1 VGRLPVLMVI
11 ALVVA
16 ACSSPAAQPTS
27 APAAQPTQAAT
38 AAPAAKPTAPPAAQA
53 TTAPAAA
60 QATTAPAAQATT
72 APAAAKPT
80 AATPA
85 QATTAPAAQATTAPT
100 APAQTE
106 SITVI
111 WTAVTGANGPLWTAY
126 EEGYFK
132 QLGLDVTM
140 THIASTSRAIAAVLA
155 NEAQF
160 ANTDPSSLVSA
171 DAEGGDMRLVLGL
184 TNRLVFSVM
193 AQPSVNSPQDLKGK
207 NLGITRVGSS
217 TYTAAQQA
225 LKIWNLQADK
235 DVTLLPLNEVPAI
248 LAGLQAKQV
257 DAGVVSPPTSI
268 QAKDA
273 GYKQLIDLATDG
285 PDYPS
290 VGISTTASFIQSHTD
305 VVRRFV
311 RGYAMG
317 LERFKSDKQTGMND
331 MNKYLNLDDQKQLDQ
346 TWQAFSN
353 YLADP
358 PEIPESGMEAVIAD
372 TAGDEPKAEGTKP
385 TDYMDLSFIKDL
397 ESSGFFKQ

>member
-1 VGRLPVLMVI
+1 MATGWQRYSLVLVC
-11 ALVVA
+11 ALTV
-16 ACSSPAAQPTS
+16 ACSTPSGQPTSAPLTAAPPTAASTTAAKPTS
-27 APAAQPTQAAT
+27 APAAQPTT
-38 AAPAAKPTAPPAAQA
+38 APAGQPTS
-53 TTAPAAA
+53 APAAA
-60 QATTAPAAQATT
+60 AQ
-72 APAAAKPT
+72 
-80 AATPA
+80 
-85 QATTAPAAQATTAPT
+85 PT

-132 QLGLDVTM
+132 QQGLDVTM

-160 ANTDPSSLVSA
+160 ANTDPSSLVTA
-171 DAEGGDMRLVLGL
+171 DAEGGDMRLVIGL

-193 AQPSVNSPQDLKGK
+193 AQPTINSPQDLKGK
-207 NLGITRVGSS
+207 TLGITRAGSS

-225 LKIWNLQADK
+225 LKLWNLQPDK
-235 DVTLLPLNEVPAI
+235 DVTLLPLNEVPSI
-248 LAGLQAKQV
+248 LAGMQARQV

-273 GYKQLIDLATDG
+273 GFKELIDLAVDG

-290 VGISTTASFIQSHTD
+290 VGISTTRSYVQSHPD

-311 RGYAMG
+311 RGYSMG
-317 LERFKSDKQTGMND
+317 LQRFKSDKQTGMTD
-331 MNKYLNLDDQKQLDQ
+331 MNKYLTLDDQTELDQ
-346 TWQAFSN
+346 TWQDFSK

-358 PEIPESGMEAVIAD
+358 PEIPETGMQAVITD
-372 TAGDEPKAEGTKP
+372 TAVDEPKAQGTTP
-385 TDYMDLSFIKDL
+385 SDYMDLSFVKDL
-397 ESSGFFKQ
+397 EQSGFFTH

>member
-1 VGRLPVLMVI
+1 MS
-11 ALVVA
+11 ALLL
-16 ACSSPAAQPTS
+16 ACSAPAAQPTS
-27 APAAQPTQAAT
+27 APPAQSTPAAAPKPTTATAAQPTTAPASSSTSAAST
-38 AAPAAKPTAPPAAQA
+38 AAKPTSQPAGQA

-60 QATTAPAAQATT
+60 
-72 APAAAKPT
+72 
-80 AATPA
+80 
-85 QATTAPAAQATTAPT
+85 PT
-100 APAQTE
+100 APAQPAA
-106 SITVI
+106 ITVI

-132 QLGLDVTM
+132 QLGLDVTL
-140 THIASTSRAIAAVLA
+140 THIASTSRAIDAVLA

-171 DAEGGDMRLVLGL
+171 DAEGGDMRLVIGL

-193 AQPSVNSPQDLKGK
+193 AQPTLSSPEDLKGK
-207 NLGITRVGSS
+207 TLGITRAGSS
-217 TYTAAQQA
+217 TYTAALQA
-225 LKIWNLQADK
+225 LKIWNLQPDK

-290 VGISTTASFIQSHTD
+290 VGISTTASYIKSHPD

-311 RGYAMG
+311 RAYSMG
-317 LERFKSDKQTGMND
+317 LQRFKTDKQTGMND
-331 MNKYLNLDDQKQLDQ
+331 MNKYLGLDDQNQVDE
-346 TWQAFSN
+346 TWQAFSK

-358 PEIPESGMEAVIAD
+358 PEIPESGMQAVITD
-372 TAGDEPKAEGTKP
+372 TSGDQPKAQGTKP
-385 TDYMDLSFIKDL
+385 SDYMDLSFIKEL
-397 ESSGFFKQ
+397 ESSGFFQQH

>member
-1 VGRLPVLMVI
+1 MTLM
-11 ALVVA
+11 ALMLA
-16 ACSSPAAQPTS
+16 ACSASTAQPTSAPPAAQPTS
-27 APAAQPTQAAT
+27 APAAQPTS
-38 AAPAAKPTAPPAAQA
+38 
-53 TTAPAAA
+53 APAAA
-60 QATTAPAAQATT
+60 AAP
-72 APAAAKPT
+72 P
-80 AATPA
+80 
-85 QATTAPAAQATTAPT
+85 PT

-140 THIASTSRAIAAVLA
+140 THIPSTSRAIAAVLA

-193 AQPSVNSPQDLKGK
+193 AQPSVNSPEDLKGK
-207 NLGITRVGSS
+207 RLGITRTGSS

-225 LKIWNLQADK
+225 LKIWHLEPDK
-235 DVTLLPLNEVPAI
+235 DVTLLPLSEVPAI
-248 LAGLQAKQV
+248 LAGLQAKQI

-273 GYKQLIDLATDG
+273 GYKELIDLATDG

-290 VGISTTASFIQSHTD
+290 VGISTTASFIQSHPE
-305 VVRRFV
+305 VVSRFV

-317 LERFKSDKQTGMND
+317 LERFKSDKQTGMTD
-331 MNKYLNLDDQKQLDQ
+331 MNKYLSLDDQNQLDE
-346 TWQAFSN
+346 TWQAFSK

-358 PEIPESGMEAVIAD
+358 PEIPETGMQAVIAD
-372 TAGDEPKAEGTKP
+372 TSADEPKAQGTKP
-385 TDYMDLSFIKDL
+385 SDYMDLSFIKDL
-397 ESSGFFKQ
+397 ESSGFFKH